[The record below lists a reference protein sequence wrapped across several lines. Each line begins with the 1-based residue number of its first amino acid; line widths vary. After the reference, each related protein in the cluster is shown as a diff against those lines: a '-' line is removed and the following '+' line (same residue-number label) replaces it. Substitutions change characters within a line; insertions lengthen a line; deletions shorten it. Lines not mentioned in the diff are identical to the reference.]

1 MRIVCSM
8 GILTKSIQLKSVFF
22 GRQKK
27 LKFGR
32 RCPEPAGMVLNPFW
46 TPQQKH
52 LTPFHKKNY
61 APFIDFGKNIANQK
75 GGVISGQHGIEFR
88 CL

>member
-1 MRIVCSM
+1 M
-8 GILTKSIQLKSVFF
+8 GILTKSIPLKKRFF
-22 GRQKK
+22 RKAKK

-52 LTPFHKKNY
+52 LTPFHKKIMLRSSILEKIS
-61 APFIDFGKNIANQK
+61 PTKRGV
-75 GGVISGQHGIEFR
+75 VISGQHGIPI
-88 CL
+88 